1 MIGCSQSTVANW
13 LEGKRAPLGVMR
25 KSLLTALDLE
35 EKDLF
40 PTDNAPT
47 GNVSVFITPEDSDI
61 ASYLQKVKDEEGI
74 MFDLS
79 KVSSL
84 DEIKATVAFLK
95 TLRGE
100 GRND

>member
-1 MIGCSQSTVANW
+1 
-13 LEGKRAPLGVMR
+13 MR

-84 DEIKATVAFLK
+84 DEIKATVAFIK

>member
-1 MIGCSQSTVANW
+1 MEDTIPKSGESSPGSAGIEHHIRIPINW
-13 LEGKRAPLGVMR
+13 RGPAHPAKGNI
-25 KSLLTALDLE
+25 
-35 EKDLF
+35 DLF
-40 PTDNAPT
+40 IVT
-47 GNVSVFITPEDSDI
+47 EDGET
-61 ASYLQKVKDEEGI
+61 AAYLQKVKDEEGI

-100 GRND
+100 GKDQ